1 MTLAGCSIMIV
12 SVASV
17 TLLCAYCI
25 YRVWTLPPHD
35 AEEHVKNVPHD
46 T

>member
-12 SVASV
+12 SVAGV

-25 YRVWTLPPHD
+25 YRVWTLPPHA

>member
-1 MTLAGCSIMIV
+1 MTLAGWSVMIT
-12 SVASV
+12 SVGGV
-17 TLLCAYCI
+17 TALCAYCI

-35 AEEHVKNVPHD
+35 AEEHLEHVPHD